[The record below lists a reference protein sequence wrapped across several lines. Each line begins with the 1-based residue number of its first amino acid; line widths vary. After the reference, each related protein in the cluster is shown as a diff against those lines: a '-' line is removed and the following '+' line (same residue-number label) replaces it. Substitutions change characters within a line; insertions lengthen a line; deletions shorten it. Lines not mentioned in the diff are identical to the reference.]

1 MRGRCSRFRAESNDS
16 SKSLRN
22 ADGFGLEM
30 KAYTNGENGETNANE
45 SASFVFEGS

>member
-1 MRGRCSRFRAESNDS
+1 MCGRYSRYRTESKVS

-22 ADGFGLEM
+22 ADGFGFEM

-45 SASFVFEGS
+45 SASFVFEEA